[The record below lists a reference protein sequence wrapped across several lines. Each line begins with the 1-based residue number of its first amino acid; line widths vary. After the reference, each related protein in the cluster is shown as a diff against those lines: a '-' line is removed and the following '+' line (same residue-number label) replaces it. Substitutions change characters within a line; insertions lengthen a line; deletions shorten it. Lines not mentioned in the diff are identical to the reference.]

1 VLSTSDIQLELLKL
15 GEEASKVI
23 SPQLPYVQYVPK
35 ESVEVEASVKVLS
48 NKVDKLDLFSINN
61 GNGNFSSVL
70 SLDSSSRILKS
81 TFMDLVVIGASAFS
95 TERGFYTFPFEVS
108 GRYIGVASYLEILRR
123 LEGAIKSGYLAFRN
137 LVGYEYALD
146 EVEMDN
152 GRVESL
158 YHLDDVADELRVEA
172 ENNIIRSS
180 KEDLLIL
187 DGPLF
192 PTPRELSQSFVFSRP
207 KDYSRLNHYGRLT
220 HRWAYGQLVKDRV
233 DLITSRRAVG
243 VVKRLENSKKLAM
256 VSKELF
262 GENMNLNDTQ
272 ILDLKSNSLCNS
284 SHQLCLI
291 GPLEIDTNIYVYRED
306 TSTVVINGVPKRY
319 AYYAILRIPAG
330 VQTFFR
336 LESMDLQVLSD
347 SVMEVFSSITTSVL
361 PSYIEKVDTMA
372 KNVTKGLFYL
382 SFNVLKDFI
391 TFLHDTKLE
400 AVSIA
405 QELNKY

>member
-1 VLSTSDIQLELLKL
+1 MLSTSDIQLELLKL

-207 KDYSRLNHYGRLT
+207 KDYS
-220 HRWAYGQLVKDRV
+220 
-233 DLITSRRAVG
+233 
-243 VVKRLENSKKLAM
+243 
-256 VSKELF
+256 
-262 GENMNLNDTQ
+262 
-272 ILDLKSNSLCNS
+272 
-284 SHQLCLI
+284 
-291 GPLEIDTNIYVYRED
+291 
-306 TSTVVINGVPKRY
+306 
-319 AYYAILRIPAG
+319 
-330 VQTFFR
+330 
-336 LESMDLQVLSD
+336 
-347 SVMEVFSSITTSVL
+347 
-361 PSYIEKVDTMA
+361 
-372 KNVTKGLFYL
+372 
-382 SFNVLKDFI
+382 
-391 TFLHDTKLE
+391 
-400 AVSIA
+400 
-405 QELNKY
+405 